1 MSDKYKSGAPTKLST
16 DILING
22 TLLLIVIIWTL
33 PIVGL
38 LVSSF
43 RNRFDIQ
50 TSGWW
55 TVFPHKEFK
64 MVEEFPIP
72 EGLDRNG
79 VMEIKGAT
87 GTFEE
92 FRQGIENPEG
102 QMLVWVG
109 NKRLGVI
116 QIQQNVWVTK
126 PNFTLDNY
134 KEVLGGQEFEFKQ
147 PDGSVTKV
155 KGNNLTRAFL
165 NSLAV
170 AIPATVIPILIAA
183 FAAYGFAWM
192 RFPGR
197 KVLFVGVVALLV
209 VPLQIALVPI
219 LRDYVALNLNG
230 TFLGVWLAHT
240 GFGLALATYL
250 LYGYISTLPR
260 EILES
265 AFIDG
270 ASHFTIFIRLV
281 LPLSI
286 PALASFAIFQFLW
299 VWNDYLIAL
308 IFIGAKPDVQVLTM
322 RIAELVGSRGNDW
335 HLLTSAAFIAM
346 ALPLLVFF
354 ALQRYF
360 VRGLMA
366 GSVKG

>member
-1 MSDKYKSGAPTKLST
+1 MPVSGKNLPA

-22 TLLLIVIIWTL
+22 TLAFIVLIWII
-33 PIVGL
+33 PIIGL

-43 RNRFDIQ
+43 RDRFEIQ

-55 TVFPHKEFK
+55 TILPHKEMK

-79 VMEIKGAT
+79 VMEIRGAT

-92 FRQGIENPEG
+92 FRQGITNPEG
-102 QMLVWVG
+102 QFLVWVG
-109 NKRLGVI
+109 NRRLGII
-116 QIQQNVWVTK
+116 QVQDEVWTMNTK
-126 PNFTLDNY
+126 FTLDNY
-134 KEVLGGQEFEFKQ
+134 KEVLGGQEYEFKN
-147 PDGSVTKV
+147 PDGTTFTI

-165 NSLAV
+165 NSLAIT
-170 AIPATVIPILIAA
+170 IPAVADPDLDCCFCCLWFRLDALPRAKGHVYQRDCLAGGTLADRPGAHPARLCQAEPE
-183 FAAYGFAWM
+183 
-192 RFPGR
+192 RDLPGR
-197 KVLFVGVVALLV
+197 LA
-209 VPLQIALVPI
+209 
-219 LRDYVALNLNG
+219 G
-230 TFLGVWLAHT
+230 THRLWPGTRHLPAVWLYLH
-240 GFGLALATYL
+240 LA
-250 LYGYISTLPR
+250 R

-270 ASHFTIFIRLV
+270 ASHFTIFIKLV

-299 VWNDYLIAL
+299 VWNDYLVAL

-335 HLLTSAAFIAM
+335 HLLTAAAFIAM
-346 ALPLLVFF
+346 ALPLLVFI

-360 VRGLMA
+360 VRGMMA

>member
-1 MSDKYKSGAPTKLST
+1 MSAKDKSGKPKKLST
-16 DILING
+16 DLAVNG

-79 VMEIKGAT
+79 VMDIRGAT

-92 FRQGIENPEG
+92 FREGITSPEG
-102 QMLVWVG
+102 QLLVWVG

-116 QIQQNVWVTK
+116 QVQENVWVTN

-230 TFLGVWLAHT
+230 TFMGVWLAHT